1 MVLDP
6 SQWQTATGI
15 LKETKRLAQLAQAI
29 AEIGRTGEQT
39 LYRALIREV
48 IAEAR
53 EQDAGQP
60 RLTARASP
68 QEHMKLAKEL
78 LTKDLPP
85 LRQPG
90 EDDA

>member
-15 LKETKRLAQLAQAI
+15 MKETQRVAQLEQAL

-53 EQDAGQP
+53 EQDARQP